1 MLTFTLIIIV
11 AYLFGSI
18 STAVIVCRSMGLPDP
33 RTQGSHNPGA
43 TNVLRYGG
51 KKAGIATLAG
61 DIIKGVTPV
70 LAVRLISDDP
80 QYLAVAAAAAFLGH
94 MFPVFFGFRGGK
106 GVATAFGVLLGCNWI
121 IALSVLG
128 IWLLTVVVSKIS
140 SLGAITAALFLP
152 LVTWFVDDKIEYMVL
167 SGFITVLLLIRHH
180 SNIHNLITGKEDKI
194 KAGTKEHPKENET

>member
-1 MLTFTLIIIV
+1 MLIVGLTII

-18 STAVIVCRSMGLPDP
+18 STAVIVCRLMGLPDP

-61 DIIKGVTPV
+61 DIIKGVIPV
-70 LAVRLISDDP
+70 LAVRLFTDDP
-80 QYLAVAAAAAFLGH
+80 LYLALAAAAALLGH

-106 GVATAFGVLLGCNWI
+106 GVATAFGVLLGCNWM

-128 IWLLTVVVSKIS
+128 VWLATVFGFKLS
-140 SLGAITAALFLP
+140 SLGAITAAVCLP
-152 LVTWFVDDKIEYMVL
+152 LITWLLDGRTEYLVL
-167 SGFITVLLLIRHH
+167 SGFITVLLIVRHH
-180 SNIHNLITGKEDKI
+180 SNIRNLLTGKEDKI
-194 KAGTKEHPKENET
+194 GAGRKKES